1 MKRINNPKVFVVEDD
16 LITNEIY
23 SEQLRSNGF
32 ADIHSI
38 YSGKECLSK
47 MHLMPDIMI
56 LDHQLGDTTGLEILK
71 NVKSID
77 PDIHVVF
84 LTGQES
90 LETAV
95 DTLKYGAFDYINKK
109 ENTPTRLLETIN
121 QIMNVERII
130 KREKSN
136 NLFKKAIIL
145 SSGAGL
151 MLYLIG
157 MLF

>member
-23 SEQLRSNGF
+23 SEQLRSNGY
-32 ADIHSI
+32 DDVYSI
-38 YSGKECLSK
+38 YSGKECMSK
-47 MHLMPDIMI
+47 MHLMPDIMVV
-56 LDHQLGDTTGLEILK
+56 DHQLGDTTGLEILK

-95 DTLKYGAFDYINKK
+95 NTLKYGAFDYINKK
-109 ENTPTRLLETIN
+109 ENTPNRLLGAMD
-121 QIMNVERII
+121 QIMKVERVM
-130 KREKSN
+130 KKEKSQK
-136 NLFKKAIIL
+136 FYKKAFAL
-145 SSGAGL
+145 ASGAVL
-151 MLYLIG
+151 MLYVIG
-157 MLF
+157 LLF